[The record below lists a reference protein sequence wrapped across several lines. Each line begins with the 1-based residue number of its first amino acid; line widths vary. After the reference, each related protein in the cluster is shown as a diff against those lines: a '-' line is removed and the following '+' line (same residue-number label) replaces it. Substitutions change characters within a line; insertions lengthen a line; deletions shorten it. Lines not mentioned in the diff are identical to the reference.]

1 MVSSSLKDRRYWLEY
16 SNKET
21 CDVSRSLSELGNIRE
36 EVVFAC
42 ILKAG
47 AGDGA
52 QRLRVEIK
60 QAMLQVAPA

>member
-1 MVSSSLKDRRYWLEY
+1 MEY

-60 QAMLQVAPA
+60 QAMLQVAPG

>member
-1 MVSSSLKDRRYWLEY
+1 MEY

-21 CDVSRSLSELGNIRE
+21 RDVSRSLRELGNIRK
-36 EVVFAC
+36 EVAFAC

-60 QAMLQVAPA
+60 QAMLQVAPG